1 MKLAFSTLGCPDWNF
16 NEIFAT
22 AKDFGFDGVEIRGVK
37 NELYAP
43 YIAEFSDRNIA
54 ATLEKLGRL
63 GVAIPCVTSGICV
76 RNYGLDPAADEG
88 TVRETVEYA
97 ELAQKLGARYVRI
110 LGDIDVMPRG
120 DVSDAAVAEAMKTLC
135 DATKHTDTTLLI
147 ETNGA
152 FAESERL
159 ARLVKKVD
167 DGRLGI
173 LWDVHHPYR
182 FFKEDLAKTAAN
194 IGEYV
199 RYIHVKDSVML
210 PSGAV
215 KYKMM
220 GKGDLPL
227 SQLIRILR
235 ANDYQGFISLEWV
248 KRWCQELEAPGIVFV
263 QYINYMKKVL
273 A

>member
-43 YIAEFSDRNIA
+43 FISEFGDRNIG
-54 ATLEKLGRL
+54 ATLEKLARL
-63 GVAIPCVTSGICV
+63 GVEIPCVTSGICV

-88 TVRETVEYA
+88 SIKETVEYA
-97 ELAQKLGARYVRI
+97 ELAEKLGAKYVRI

-120 DVSDAAVAEAMKTLC
+120 DVSDAAVCEAFKVLC
-135 DATKHTDTTLLI
+135 GAVRHTKTTLLI

-159 ARLVKKVD
+159 AALVKKVND
-167 DGRLGI
+167 EKLGV

-182 FFKEDLAKTAAN
+182 FFKEDLGKTAAN

-199 RYIHVKDSVML
+199 KYIHVKDSVML

-220 GKGDLPL
+220 GKGDVPL
-227 SQLIRILR
+227 GQLIRILGAR
-235 ANDYQGFISLEWV
+235 GYQGFISLEWV

-273 A
+273 S